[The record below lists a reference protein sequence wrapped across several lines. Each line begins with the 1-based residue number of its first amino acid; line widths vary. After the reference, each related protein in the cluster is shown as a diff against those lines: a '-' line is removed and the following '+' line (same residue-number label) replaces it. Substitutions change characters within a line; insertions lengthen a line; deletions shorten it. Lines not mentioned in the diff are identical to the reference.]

1 MFRQVVRHI
10 VDCSVGQKLL
20 LGFGLVSLLAVL
32 AIAQGLHAT
41 SSLLGQSR
49 EVDAQVAINQLVLQ
63 MHAAQ
68 KAYALAPEPISLAE
82 VERLLQALAEHL
94 DALASESST
103 EVSALSKQLRASL
116 KAYSE
121 QFADFVSRQHLSAE
135 ALARMQEQAENA
147 RLQFEAV
154 QMDMYDQVRGALD
167 GSLSLEGDPLS
178 LAEQATTLLRDL
190 LVARSLEFAYVQS
203 GMMAAQSSW
212 DERVEGMTTALE
224 LLQGRV
230 DERSAESLAAASTA
244 LIEYRQAFTRYLHS
258 RELNRQTAVRMEQQA
273 QALMQP
279 VEQAVAQ
286 GQARMAAHGRMVM
299 LQLIGSALVIVALA
313 LTASLIIR
321 GLIVTPL
328 RSTLQLARRIAQG
341 DLAGVTMAATRQDEP
356 GQLMLA
362 MQTMATT
369 LRQLLAGVG
378 QGVASLGQTSNALA
392 ELSAQSNAIAQ
403 RQRQE
408 TEQAATAMQEMAATV
423 QHVAHSAAQASQ
435 AASQAQQ
442 RASHGAQVTQQT
454 GQQVQRLAEQM
465 GQCAEAM
472 DDLQQQVQRIDTVL
486 DVISAIAEQTN
497 LLALNA
503 AIEAARAGEQGR
515 GFAVVADEVRAL
527 AQRTQASTRQIG
539 ELIQGLQQRSR
550 HSQAQIR
557 EGRAVSEQT
566 LLLAQ
571 QAGSAL
577 TDITTAVALSEQMN
591 QQIAASAEQQS
602 SVADEVSRNVSQ
614 IREDAERAAQANQQT
629 LNASQDLAML
639 EQQLRLAIAGLRT

>member
-1 MFRQVVRHI
+1 MFRQIIRRI

-49 EVDAQVAINQLVLQ
+49 EVDAQVTINQLVMQ
-63 MHAAQ
+63 MHVAQ
-68 KAYALAPEPISLAE
+68 KAYAQASEPAKLTE
-82 VERLLQALAEHL
+82 VERLLQALTHHL
-94 DALASESST
+94 DALAVESST
-103 EVSALSKQLRASL
+103 EVSELSKRLRTSL
-116 KAYSE
+116 EAYGE
-121 QFADFVSRQHLSAE
+121 QFRDFITRQHLSAE
-135 ALARMQEQAENA
+135 ALERMQAQAEHA

-167 GSLSLEGDPLS
+167 GNLSLEGDPLS
-178 LAEQATTLLRDL
+178 LAEQASTLLRDL
-190 LVARSLEFAYVQS
+190 LVARSLEFVYVQS
-203 GMMAAQSSW
+203 GMTAVQSSW

-230 DERSAESLAAASTA
+230 DERTAESLAAASTA
-244 LIEYRQAFTRYLHS
+244 LIEYRQAFTSYLQS
-258 RELNRQTAVRMEQQA
+258 RDLNRQTAIRMEQQA

-286 GQARMAAHGRMVM
+286 GQARMAAHGRTVM
-299 LQLIGSALVIVALA
+299 LQQLGGALVIVALA

-321 GLIVTPL
+321 GLVLTPL

-341 DLAGVTMAATRQDEP
+341 DLAEVAMAATRQDEP

-362 MQTMATT
+362 MQSMAAT
-369 LRQLLAGVG
+369 LRQLLAGMG
-378 QGVASLGQTSNALA
+378 QGVASLGQTSYALA
-392 ELSAQSNAIAQ
+392 ELSAQSNTIAQ

-408 TEQAATAMQEMAATV
+408 TEQTATAMQEMAATV
-423 QHVAHSAAQASQ
+423 QHVAHSADQASQ
-435 AASQAQQ
+435 AATQAQQ
-442 RASHGAQVTQQT
+442 RAYHGAQVTQQT

-465 GQCAEAM
+465 GQCADSM
-472 DDLQQQVQRIDTVL
+472 DDLQQQVLRIDTVL
-486 DVISAIAEQTN
+486 EVISAIAEQTN

-527 AQRTQASTRQIG
+527 ARRTQASTREIG
-539 ELIQGLQQRSR
+539 ELIQGLQQRSS

-557 EGRAVSEQT
+557 EGRALSEQT

-571 QAGSAL
+571 QASCAL
-577 TDITTAVALSEQMN
+577 TDITTAVVLSEQMN

-602 SVADEVSRNVSQ
+602 SVADEVSRSVSQ

-629 LNASQDLAML
+629 LNASQELATL